1 MKTEEQM
8 AKTLVN
14 ESLRIKKEDVV
25 VVSTYQHT
33 IGLANAV
40 AMECFKKGA
49 DVLMTLDTDDV
60 FYGHLKV
67 LSKANLRTTS
77 AHCLGLAEYT
87 NVNIFIGGPEDPGP
101 MKTIPPDKFSALF
114 EGEVAHYEK
123 ARKKGIKSA
132 YLPYG
137 TVTPQRAKVYGYSY
151 NAWKKNEES
160 ALKASPKKMAAF
172 GNKLANRL
180 KKAKKVHI
188 TSKQGTNLTFRLG
201 KREVFI
207 YDGIL
212 DAEDIKK
219 GNNFVSLPAGEV
231 GLAPLESSSEGT
243 VVFDV
248 PQASA
253 GKLVKNLKWKFKKG
267 KLTSFTA
274 SANVKSLKDFYDNAH
289 GNKDRL
295 GYFGFGINPNAKVGY
310 LMNSI
315 AYGAVTLTIGGNAG
329 IGGKNKS
336 DYEASAVMSK
346 ATVELD
352 GKTILKDGKYTIK

>member
-1 MKTEEQM
+1 MKTIEQM

-14 ESLRIKKEDVV
+14 ESLKIKKEDVV

-33 IGLANAV
+33 IDLANAV

-67 LSKANLRTTS
+67 LSKANLKATS

-101 MKTIPPDKFSALF
+101 MKTIPSDKFSALF

-123 ARKKGIKSA
+123 SRKKGIRSA

-151 NAWKKNEES
+151 NAWRKNEEN
-160 ALKASPKKMAAF
+160 ALKASPKKMAEF
-172 GNKLANRL
+172 GKKLSTRL
-180 KKAKKVHI
+180 KKAKKVRI
-188 TSKQGTNLTFRLG
+188 TSKQGTDLTFRLG
-201 KREVFI
+201 KRPVYV

-219 GNNFVSLPAGEV
+219 GNNFVSLPSGEV
-231 GLAPLESSSEGT
+231 GLAPLESSTEGT

-253 GKLVKNLKWKFKKG
+253 GKLVKNLKWTFKKG
-267 KLTSFTA
+267 KLTSFKA
-274 SANVKSLKDFYDNAH
+274 SANVGALKDFYDNAH
-289 GNKDRL
+289 GDKNKL
-295 GYFGFGINPNAKVGY
+295 GYFGFGINPNAKPGF
-310 LMNSI
+310 LMNAI
-315 AYGAVTLTIGGNAG
+315 ANGVVTLSIGGNVG
-329 IGGKNKS
+329 MGGKNKS
-336 DYEASAVMSK
+336 DYEASACMAK

-352 GKTILKDGKYTIK
+352 GKAILKDGKFIIK

>member
-1 MKTEEQM
+1 MKIVEQL

-14 ESLRIKKEDVV
+14 ESLKVKKEDVV

-33 IGLANAV
+33 IDLANAV

-67 LSKANLRTTS
+67 LSKANLKTTS

-101 MKTIPPDKFSALF
+101 MKTIPSDKFSALF

-123 ARKKGIKSA
+123 SRKKGIKSA

-151 NAWKKNEES
+151 NAWKKNEEN
-160 ALKASPKKMAAF
+160 AMRASPKKMAAF
-172 GNKLANRL
+172 GKKLSSRL
-180 KKAKKVHI
+180 SKAKKVHI
-188 TSKQGTNLTFRLG
+188 TSKQGTDLTFRLG
-201 KREVFI
+201 KRPVYI

-212 DAEDIKK
+212 DAQDIKK
-219 GNNFVSLPAGEV
+219 GNNFVSLPSGEV
-231 GLAPLESSSEGT
+231 GLAPLENSAEGT

-253 GKLVKNLKWKFKKG
+253 GKLVKNLKWTFKKG
-267 KLTSFTA
+267 KLTSFKA
-274 SANVKSLKDFYDNAH
+274 SANVKALKDFYDNAH
-289 GNKDRL
+289 GEKDKI
-295 GYFGFGINPNAKVGY
+295 GFFGFGINPNAKVGY

-315 AYGAVTLTIGGNAG
+315 ANGAVTIAIGGNVG

-336 DYEASAVMSK
+336 DYEASAVMAK

-352 GKTILKDGKYTIK
+352 GKAILKNGKFTI